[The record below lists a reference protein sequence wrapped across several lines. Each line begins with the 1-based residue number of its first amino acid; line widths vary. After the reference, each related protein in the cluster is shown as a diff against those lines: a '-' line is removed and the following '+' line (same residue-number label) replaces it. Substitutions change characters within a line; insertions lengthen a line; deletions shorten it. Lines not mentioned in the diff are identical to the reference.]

1 MKIIVARKEFADA
14 LKNVLKAVAVKS
26 QTPIL
31 SGIYLKAENSTLEL
45 QATNNSVGIISK
57 VPAVVEEDGE
67 IVILGKKLF
76 EIVQKLSGDTL
87 TITADDKDAEIK
99 SAGTKYNLLVFK
111 AEDFPKIKQEENLQR
126 FKLLQS
132 KLKRL
137 IKQTAYAAAD
147 DKDTSRTIFTGVLF
161 NVEGEKLTLAATNT
175 HRLAVVSATL
185 DNPFGDKKVIVPAKI
200 LQEIS
205 AMSDDSG
212 MVEFAFTEKNAIFV
226 FDNLFVTTRLI
237 SGDFPNFSNL
247 LNLEHNIFV
256 KVNPEEFLQA
266 LERVSVIAKET
277 DYEMVA
283 LLLNGDGLKI
293 SSTSAEVGTA
303 EEFVSA
309 EVEGGELDIAFN
321 YNYLTDVLK
330 VIDAEK
336 IEIGMS
342 GTLKPI
348 DFQLDNFRYIV
359 TPVRRN

>member
-1 MKIIVARKEFADA
+1 M
-14 LKNVLKAVAVKS
+14 
-26 QTPIL
+26 
-31 SGIYLKAENSTLEL
+31 
-45 QATNNSVGIISK
+45 
-57 VPAVVEEDGE
+57 
-67 IVILGKKLF
+67 
-76 EIVQKLSGDTL
+76 
-87 TITADDKDAEIK
+87 
-99 SAGTKYNLLVFK
+99 
-111 AEDFPKIKQEENLQR
+111 
-126 FKLLQS
+126 
-132 KLKRL
+132 
-137 IKQTAYAAAD
+137 
-147 DKDTSRTIFTGVLF
+147 
-161 NVEGEKLTLAATNT
+161 TLAATNT

-185 DNPFGDKKVIVPAKI
+185 DNSLGDKKVIVPAKI

-205 AMSDDSG
+205 AMLETEGEVKISFSDKTAN
-212 MVEFAFTEKNAIFV
+212 FI

-283 LLLNGDGLKI
+283 LLFNGDGLKI

-336 IEIGMS
+336 TKIGMS

-348 DFQLDNFRYIV
+348 DFQENNFRYIV